1 MSTTGTRRLA
11 AGLVGIGAALFAVG
25 NLLHPL
31 EHSEAAHAA
40 ATWEAAHLTF
50 GLGGLLLAAGL
61 PLLMAVA
68 DLVRPARLQTAAGIL
83 LAVSFA
89 GFAPGAWFEAYVA
102 PLPGGVGERL
112 EAGPG
117 GTVLAVIGFAW
128 LLGALG
134 YGIGLAW
141 RGTTRA
147 VRSAGA
153 VMAASVA
160 VLIALPGLPGPEGAW
175 IIPATVAVGLALVVT
190 AGAAVRRPA
199 AAPQPQ
205 PVAA

>member
-1 MSTTGTRRLA
+1 MSTTGTQRLA
-11 AGLVGIGAALFAVG
+11 AVLVGLGGALFAVG

-31 EHSEAAHAA
+31 EHSETAHAA

-68 DLVRPARLQTAAGIL
+68 DLVRPSRLQTAAAIL

-89 GFAPGAWFEAYVA
+89 AFAPGAWFEAFVA

-134 YGIGLAW
+134 HGIGLAW
-141 RGTTRA
+141 RGTTRT
-147 VRSAGA
+147 VRGAGA
-153 VMAASVA
+153 VIAASAV
-160 VLIALPGLPGPEGAW
+160 VLIALPGLPGPAGVW

-190 AGAAVRRPA
+190 AGVAGRRPA
-199 AAPQPQ
+199 SVTQPIAA
-205 PVAA
+205 